1 MSRWSAAWSALTGRG
16 FIPNQPPTSDTA
28 GLVQRLQPWSAPPR
42 RAAVEAPHAYLVH
55 PILRMVAGK
64 IATSVSRHV
73 PKLYRVNAKGE
84 KTEVFDHPALDLL
97 RHPNDILTGL
107 ETRKLTQLYLDL
119 AGENFWLLWANADGE
134 PVRLFPLPPRWV
146 VQVPDENRRSFRV
159 SFQNL
164 QMEIPA
170 ASILWMRD
178 VNPESPYGRGT
189 GITEALGDEIDV
201 DEYAARYVKAF
212 FYNRASPEIIVSAEG
227 AKPEE
232 TARAKAKWDDEHR
245 GWWNG
250 FKTFWTGSKIS
261 VTRLDT
267 TFRDSQLTELRAY
280 QRDLIISTFGVPP
293 EVLGIIENSNRATID
308 ASSALYAEHVI
319 EPRLAMLAENL
330 NERLL
335 PLYVDYEDRKG
346 RLVFEFVNVI
356 PEDRAFRL
364 SVMQARPEAFTDNE
378 ARAQAGLPAVE
389 GKDEFPPRVAPMQ
402 PGTLAARDADPEW
415 TRSLPRHK
423 RNTDDAA
430 RRAIE
435 ALRPERLTSQIDPVM
450 RAGCEEWGKAILK
463 DLGASARFDMLNPL
477 IAPRIEQWSAVK
489 IRGLVDDTTR
499 EALRSTLAEGVRA
512 GESIDDLAVRVEDV
526 FDEADTTRAEAIA
539 RTEVVGNSNWAT
551 FEAQKVSGVVS
562 KRRWVATRDGRTRE
576 THLAL
581 DGAVVGMNERFTSS
595 SGASADYPGGFG
607 VAAEDIQCRCTTVAE
622 ISDDLDGG
630 ELGGL
635 HVADGAEK
643 LDVVW
648 RAYDSR
654 LRPWESDAKAALRRG
669 FADQRADVLRGL
681 KGTT

>member
-319 EPRLAMLAENL
+319 EPRLAIRGVEGLQLPQHMRREHEVAEH
-330 NERLL
+330 
-335 PLYVDYEDRKG
+335 V
-346 RLVFEFVNVI
+346 LVLGIVLREAVV
-356 PEDRAFRL
+356 
-364 SVMQARPEAFTDNE
+364 PEAIRELGREDLIVNAAVDLAPE
-378 ARAQAGLPAVE
+378 ARGEL
-389 GKDEFPPRVAPMQ
+389 R
-402 PGTLAARDADPEW
+402 
-415 TRSLPRHK
+415 
-423 RNTDDAA
+423 
-430 RRAIE
+430 IE
-435 ALRPERLTSQIDPVM
+435 AAHRLAQE
-450 RAGCEEWGKAILK
+450 AGRHRDG
-463 DLGASARFDMLNPL
+463 G
-477 IAPRIEQWSAVK
+477 
-489 IRGLVDDTTR
+489 GLVDD
-499 EALRSTLAEGVRA
+499 
-512 GESIDDLAVRVEDV
+512 
-526 FDEADTTRAEAIA
+526 
-539 RTEVVGNSNWAT
+539 
-551 FEAQKVSGVVS
+551 
-562 KRRWVATRDGRTRE
+562 
-576 THLAL
+576 
-581 DGAVVGMNERFTSS
+581 
-595 SGASADYPGGFG
+595 
-607 VAAEDIQCRCTTVAE
+607 
-622 ISDDLDGG
+622 
-630 ELGGL
+630 
-635 HVADGAEK
+635 
-643 LDVVW
+643 
-648 RAYDSR
+648 
-654 LRPWESDAKAALRRG
+654 
-669 FADQRADVLRGL
+669 RGL
-681 KGTT
+681 